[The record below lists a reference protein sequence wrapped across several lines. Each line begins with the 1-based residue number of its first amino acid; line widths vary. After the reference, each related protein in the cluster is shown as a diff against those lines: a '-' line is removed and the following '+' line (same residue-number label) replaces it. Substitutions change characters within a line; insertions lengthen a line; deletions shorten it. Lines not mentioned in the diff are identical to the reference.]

1 MKPFAHRRGRDAARL
16 ALALLAGAALLAHPG
31 AARGQYS
38 AHNVRLYSQ
47 ITPQEMN
54 GTGGNDCWSYV
65 SPSGREYV
73 IAGLYETTAFV
84 EVTDPVNPV
93 IVHIEPHSSSIT
105 GDMKVYGQYAYSIG
119 DYYNL
124 QVFDLG
130 RIDEGVVAKVNERPF
145 RTHNVALNEESGYAY
160 MCASS
165 HGSGIVAL
173 DLSDPVTPTIAGHI
187 NPTGGHV
194 HDAQVVT
201 YQDGPYAGRE
211 IAFCPSG
218 YWRFDIID
226 VTDKGNMFLVGSLVY
241 DGLNY
246 CHQGWLSDDR
256 QYFYLDDEL
265 DELNGY
271 APTTRTL
278 VIDVSDITNPR
289 HVSSFTSGRTSTD
302 HNLFWKDGFI
312 YEGNYSS
319 GFQLFDARTDPLNP
333 THVGWFDTYPEN
345 DAPGYGH
352 GVWTA
357 LPFFPSGMV
366 VANDRDRGLF
376 ILDASEA
383 RGERMFLSATPLIG
397 GQSTTLSVQGA
408 TPSGRVYFIYSLTG
422 EAWTRVNA
430 LGVYLNLA
438 SPVLAGAATAN
449 GNGEASLVRTVPV
462 NARGRTVWLQ
472 AAEAGN
478 TSTVL
483 EEVVQ

>member
-16 ALALLAGAALLAHPG
+16 TLALFAGAALLAHPG

-38 AHNVRLYSQ
+38 AHNVRLYRQ
-47 ITPQEMN
+47 ITPQQMN
-54 GTGGNDCWSYV
+54 GTGGNDCWSYI

-130 RIDEGVVAKVNERPF
+130 RIDEGVVAKVNERPY
-145 RTHNVALNEESGYAY
+145 RTHNFALNEESGYAY

-165 HGSGIVAL
+165 HGSGLVAL

-201 YQDGPYAGRE
+201 YHDGPYAGRE

-218 YWRFDIID
+218 YWRFDVID
-226 VTDKGNMFLVGSLVY
+226 VTDKNNMFLVGSLVY

-246 CHQGWLSDDR
+246 CHQGWLSADR
-256 QYFYLDDEL
+256 RYFYLDDEL

-271 APTTRTL
+271 APTTRTI
-278 VIDVSDITNPR
+278 VIDVSDIANPR

-357 LPFFPSGMV
+357 LPFFPSGTV

-408 TPSGRVYFIYSLTG
+408 TPSSRVYFIYSLTG
-422 EAWTRVNA
+422 EAWTRVNP

-449 GNGEASLVRTVPV
+449 GNGEAALVRTVPV